1 MSINNCIPVKY
12 CFPNTPTTNRKK
24 PYIGFHDNF
33 FLKLFFDEKSQ
44 NIIIICYDTTE
55 LEIKKYETKLS
66 RNDLDNSKIIF
77 KIFDNIEEIY
87 ELIYDIFKFNRFKII
102 ILKDNILSIELN
114 FKTIVKKNNLDFKLE
129 LEIKQSLDEDLISDF
144 NYILRNEM
152 INLKKKYNK
161 EISDLKFQNNYLI
174 EELNKVKQ
182 IIKDLYKNEINKNE
196 QEKNNDK
203 DINLKGQKSDNK
215 DLKLINY
222 KDSENLYISNY
233 NKKTKILNLTNKQI
247 TNISLLL
254 EEMKFQTLNEL
265 YLSQNKIIELEPLAQ
280 FDLTHIQKMDLSFN
294 YIDDINAFYR
304 VNAPK
309 LKYLNLS
316 HNNITDI
323 KIFGIKFNG
332 LEELYLDNNK
342 IDQDLYYDLIDYLK
356 KKLVKFS
363 C

>member
-1 MSINNCIPVKY
+1 M
-12 CFPNTPTTNRKK
+12 
-24 PYIGFHDNF
+24 
-33 FLKLFFDEKSQ
+33 
-44 NIIIICYDTTE
+44 
-55 LEIKKYETKLS
+55 
-66 RNDLDNSKIIF
+66 
-77 KIFDNIEEIY
+77 
-87 ELIYDIFKFNRFKII
+87 
-102 ILKDNILSIELN
+102 
-114 FKTIVKKNNLDFKLE
+114 
-129 LEIKQSLDEDLISDF
+129 
-144 NYILRNEM
+144 
-152 INLKKKYNK
+152 
-161 EISDLKFQNNYLI
+161 
-174 EELNKVKQ
+174 
-182 IIKDLYKNEINKNE
+182 
-196 QEKNNDK
+196 
-203 DINLKGQKSDNK
+203 
-215 DLKLINY
+215 KLINY

-356 KKLVKFS
+356 KKIG
-363 C
+363 